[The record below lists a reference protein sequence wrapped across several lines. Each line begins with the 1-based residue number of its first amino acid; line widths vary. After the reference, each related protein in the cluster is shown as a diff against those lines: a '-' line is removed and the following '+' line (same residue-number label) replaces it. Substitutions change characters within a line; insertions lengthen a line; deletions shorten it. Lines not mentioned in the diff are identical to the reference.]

1 MKYIKIDTGL
11 DPALFNKT
19 NKLLQVNKNIE
30 VDAKMLPWRW
40 QNYPAQ
46 RIIQMQDKLST
57 LKKRFNQM
65 IPKMFLY
72 IIF

>member
-19 NKLLQVNKNIE
+19 NKLLQVNKKYRSGCKN
-30 VDAKMLPWRW
+30 ATLRW